1 MAHFHLVAPID
12 VYSDTEKKNA
22 LRMDHHTTLDQ
33 LGDPMLS
40 AIAQDATSVQ
50 GKTQDGL
57 RMHHFAKT
65 DLQPERR
72 VVAGFIKGTYAQV
85 ILPPLFEELVL
96 GPIVERHDR
105 SSRYV
110 SQAPSLGV
118 RTSTI
123 QRHLLRLGQAHVTW
137 VQCERLLADIAGAL
151 DAFDIVHRMR
161 HALIETA
168 NLGFQGQN
176 FRLLKFSVAAD
187 FVFIEYEHT
196 DGKLPGDYTRTSR

>member
-12 VYSDTEKKNA
+12 VYSDNEKKNA

-40 AIAQDATSVQ
+40 AIAQDESTVN

-65 DLQPERR
+65 DIQPQRR
-72 VVAGFIKGTYAQV
+72 VVAGFIKGNYASAV
-85 ILPPLFEELVL
+85 LPALFEELVL

-105 SSRYV
+105 GSRYAPQV
-110 SQAPSLGV
+110 PSLGV
-118 RTSTI
+118 RVSTI
-123 QRHLLRLGQAHVTW
+123 QRHLLRSGQAHVTW
-137 VQCERLLADIAGAL
+137 VQCERVLEDIKGAL

-161 HALIETA
+161 HALLETS

-176 FRLLKFSVAAD
+176 FRLLKFSVASD
-187 FVFIEYEHT
+187 FVIIEYEHT
-196 DGKLPGDYTRTSR
+196 EGKLPGDYSRTS